1 MPAAFSTE
9 SKRTTLALAQRT
21 KEQIKALIL
30 DLDMDATQVVELA
43 IAQLWQREIGEPD
56 RDFGAELDEL
66 KALVAA
72 IVPQKEETR

>member
-9 SKRTTLALAQRT
+9 SKRTTLALSQQT
-21 KEQIKALIL
+21 KERVKALIL
-30 DLDMDATQVVELA
+30 DLDMDATQVIELA
-43 IAQLWQREIGEPD
+43 VAQLWQRKIGEPD

-72 IVPQKEETR
+72 IAPQKEQ